1 MEDLICRIEGRAGR
15 ITFNRPAALNALN
28 APMCAALDDALRG
41 WATDP
46 AVGLVIIDAA
56 GDRAFCAGGDVAAIY
71 RQAKAGNTA
80 EGQAFWHREYRMNLR
95 IASYP
100 KPIVSLMQGFTM
112 GGGVGVGC
120 HASHRI
126 VGETAQ
132 IAMPECLIGL
142 VPDVGGTF
150 LLARSPGRLG
160 EYLGTTGNRMGPAD
174 AIFAGFADHFVP
186 MTDWPE
192 LILALSDGDI
202 NHLGRFLKTS
212 PEGELHTL
220 LPQIDAHFGGET
232 YADILRSLRRDSSD
246 FATRTQETLG
256 RMSPLSASVT
266 VEMLHRLGDTPYM
279 DQALALEYRFTFRA
293 QEESDLLEGI
303 RAALID
309 KDRHPKWR
317 HACAE
322 DVTGL
327 DVSRLLMPLG
337 AKEWTAED
345 PK

>member
-1 MEDLICRIEGRAGR
+1 MPDMLCRIEGRAGR

-28 APMCAALDDALRG
+28 APMCAALDDALRA
-41 WATDP
+41 WEADP
-46 AVGLVIIDAA
+46 AVDLILIDAE
-56 GDRAFCAGGDVAAIY
+56 GERAFCAGGDVAAVY
-71 RQAKAGNTA
+71 RQAKAGNFA
-80 EGQAFWHREYRMNLR
+80 DAQAFWQREYRMNLR
-95 IASYP
+95 IAAYP

-160 EYLGTTGNRMGPAD
+160 EYLGTTGSRMGPAD
-174 AIFAGFADHFVP
+174 AIYAGFADHFIP
-186 MTDWPE
+186 MAKWPE
-192 LILALSDGDI
+192 LVKSLLDGDI
-202 NHLGRFLKTS
+202 KALNAFVETPS
-212 PEGELHTL
+212 EGKLHSL
-220 LPQIDAHFGGET
+220 QPQIDAHFAGET
-232 YADILRSLRRDSSD
+232 YADILRSLRGDSSD
-246 FATRTQETLG
+246 FAMATLETLG

-266 VEMLHRLGDTPYM
+266 VEMLHRLGDAPYM

-293 QEESDLLEGI
+293 QQESDLLEGI

-309 KDRHPKWR
+309 KDRKPKWR
-317 HACAE
+317 HTRAE

-337 AKEWTAED
+337 PDEWKAED
-345 PK
+345 AA

>member
-1 MEDLICRIEGRAGR
+1 MDDLICRIEGRAGR

-28 APMCAALDDALRG
+28 APMCAALDDALRA
-41 WATDP
+41 WAAHPD
-46 AVGLVIIDAA
+46 VDLVIIDAE
-56 GDRAFCAGGDVAAIY
+56 GERAFCAGGDVAAIY

-100 KPIVSLMQGFTM
+100 KPIVSLMHGFTM

-126 VGETAQ
+126 VGETTQ

-150 LLARSPGRLG
+150 LLAHSPGRLG

-174 AIFAGFADHFVP
+174 ALYAGFADHFVP
-186 MTDWPE
+186 MATWPA
-192 LILALSDGDI
+192 LISALLGGDI
-202 NHLGRFLKTS
+202 NLLNGFLQAA
-212 PEGELHTL
+212 PEGKLQTL
-220 LPQIDAHFGGET
+220 RPQIDAHFAGET
-232 YADILRSLRRDSSD
+232 YADILRSLRNDSSD
-246 FATRTQETLG
+246 FATATFETLA

-266 VEMLHRLGDTPYM
+266 VEMLHRLGDAPYM

-293 QEESDLLEGI
+293 QKDSDLLEGI

-309 KDRHPKWR
+309 KDRRPNWR
-317 HACAE
+317 HSRAE

-337 AKEWTAED
+337 AQEWTAED
-345 PK
+345 AE